1 MSAVA
6 AAARSQQP
14 LPEGWVEGFDS
25 KYNRKFYFH
34 KPTKRSSWS
43 RPAAASTSNDSS
55 FLDPNQSSMSAQ
67 LSQVSIQ
74 STPKTR
80 TTSTRVQAVGL
91 DSPLLAASSH
101 KTLKQIPKQSQQD
114 LSPAPARTK
123 KTPSLQPVAKFDVW
137 LEVYSEQHQRNFFFN
152 KVTRESVW
160 VDPRTP
166 NVAAIPNAAPAAA
179 KPAVPKPVVVPAAN
193 NTSRDS
199 WEPVGGS
206 AAPVVVAAA
215 AQQQPVSPRMRIIES
230 SSNTSAAALPSAPA
244 VVFLH
249 ANPTPTATS
258 TTATI
263 SPIQP
268 SASASTSRPRA
279 PVEHDDDQLGNELRQ
294 FARNLEQEKDFI
306 HLHSTKLD
314 PKAKAELDKLG
325 EDSNELT
332 RTAEAMANSKP
343 KPTLLGMMSASF
355 SASSSSQSQQPPSA
369 LANWGVEPPK
379 VIEVKRAMKDVEN
392 GIKYAQEELKA
403 HREAAAEAK
412 LVDSEGG
419 YYTILGVSPDSDS
432 STIKKA
438 FRKAMIKAHPDKVAP
453 EERDRA
459 QELAGML
466 QNAFSCLSDEWE
478 RYLYDYFGLKRYL
491 QNAKVIQCFKNY
503 LLSGIE
509 IIKHPRKGYPRRRF
523 FWISP
528 DFEWLMT
535 GRERILEPSKDEV
548 DQIKGV
554 RIADIHDIS
563 RGITTEVLERTGK
576 NKKQSRYFSI
586 ITNERTLDLEA
597 ESKERADFLMSRI
610 SLLVL
615 DTQKN
620 KKWLQRFFELKALK
634 DAADGRNSGFSF
646 RNSGA
651 NPPTPPPSNQT

>member
-1 MSAVA
+1 MSATI

-34 KPTKRSSWS
+34 KPTKHSSWS
-43 RPAAASTSNDSS
+43 RPTNDVSSS

-91 DSPLLAASSH
+91 DSPLSSSSH
-101 KTLKQIPKQSQQD
+101 KTLKQIPKQPQQD
-114 LSPAPARTK
+114 LAPSPVPARK
-123 KTPSLQPVAKFDVW
+123 KKSSHLQPVAKFDVW

-166 NVAAIPNAAPAAA
+166 AVPAV
-179 KPAVPKPVVVPAAN
+179 KPAVVPVAESTEVFPA
-193 NTSRDS
+193 SRDS
-199 WEPVGGS
+199 WERVGV
-206 AAPVVVAAA
+206 APVITQ
-215 AQQQPVSPRMRIIES
+215 QQQPVSPRMRIID
-230 SSNTSAAALPSAPA
+230 SSNISGAALPSAPA
-244 VVFLH
+244 VVFLQP
-249 ANPTPTATS
+249 NPAT
-258 TTATI
+258 T

-268 SASASTSRPRA
+268 TSSAPASHTRGRF
-279 PVEHDDDQLGNELRQ
+279 EHEEDQLGNELRQ
-294 FARNLEQEKDFI
+294 FARNLEQEKDLI
-306 HLHSTKLD
+306 NLHSSKLD
-314 PKAKAELDKLG
+314 FKAKAELDKLG
-325 EDSNELT
+325 EDTNELT

-343 KPTLLGMMSASF
+343 KPTLLGKMSSSF
-355 SASSSSQSQQPPSA
+355 TGSSSSHHPPSA

-392 GIKYAQEELKA
+392 GIKYAKEELKA
-403 HREAAAEAK
+403 HGEAAAEAK

-419 YYTILGVSPDSDS
+419 YYTILGVSPDCDT
-432 STIKKA
+432 STMKKA
-438 FRKAMIKAHPDKVAP
+438 FRKAMVKAHPDKVAP
-453 EERDRA
+453 EEKEKA

-466 QNAFSCLSDEWE
+466 QNAFACLSDEWE

-535 GRERILEPSKDEV
+535 GRERILEPSKDEM

-620 KKWLQRFFELKALK
+620 KKWLQRFFELKALR
-634 DAADGRNSGFSF
+634 DAAEARNSGFSF

-651 NPPTPPPSNQT
+651 TPPPPPTQT